1 MIIKEINLLSNE
13 KLQKKLQIVSIPLF
27 LILFILFWMISNIES
42 PYKRLVVHD
51 INEIFLST
59 IILVSIFLLHELIH
73 AVLFKMFCPSSTIKF
88 GFKKGIIY
96 TESLDSEY
104 SVKKFIV
111 SCVTPFIIISLL
123 LFCLN
128 FVNILTDNLFILIA
142 TLHGISCIG
151 DFYWIYILRK
161 YDNRK
166 YKVVPTKKGINIV
179 Y

>member
-1 MIIKEINLLSNE
+1 M
-13 KLQKKLQIVSIPLF
+13 
-27 LILFILFWMISNIES
+27 
-42 PYKRLVVHD
+42 
-51 INEIFLST
+51 
-59 IILVSIFLLHELIH
+59 H

-142 TLHGISCIG
+142 ILHGISCIG

-166 YKVVPTKKGINIV
+166 YKVVPIKKGINIV